1 MLDVRPSAVSRILRY
16 FAPERS
22 LEEEVVRERDDERTP
37 SAAEIERKLSERDE
51 AFFWTW
57 QYPGQW

>member
-1 MLDVRPSAVSRILRY
+1 MPELRPSAVSRILRL
-16 FAPERS
+16 FSAEPPLDEKA
-22 LEEEVVRERDDERTP
+22 LRERDDERAP
-37 SAAEIERKLSERDE
+37 SAAEIERKFSQRDE

>member
-1 MLDVRPSAVSRILRY
+1 MLDAKPSAVSRILRL
-16 FAPERS
+16 FSAPAQTGKKS
-22 LEEEVVRERDDERTP
+22 SEEPDSDNIP
-37 SAAEIERKLSERDE
+37 GAAEIERKLAERDE